1 MHVSIVAGSHLG
13 DFFNIFPVVS
23 GIHKMYNEKL
33 DFTIPVDF
41 NDKFPTLRE
50 FLEHQPMFNSVAF
63 SNERNYQGIQIH
75 GFRRKIDKPY
85 VMPRPGETYR
95 AQKNA
100 ELDNK
105 MTIVVDDDFEF
116 VVPEL
121 NLDWDTSK
129 DLVGERSHHS
139 RRHQRKEYFLGPSGH
154 FNDCLFL
161 DYNDSI
167 LINAWKVKKCQG
179 VFVSTFTGISVM
191 ADLMKKNHVVAWDQE
206 SVDDC
211 LLDSPDW
218 TVEKMFNRHY
228 YGNRK
233 AQLIALATFNWDQVK
248 R

>member
-1 MHVSIVAGSHLG
+1 
-13 DFFNIFPVVS
+13 
-23 GIHKMYNEKL
+23 MYNEKL

-41 NDKFPTLRE
+41 NEKFPTLRE

-63 SNERNYQGIQIH
+63 SNERDYQGIQIH
-75 GFRRKIDKPY
+75 AFRRKIEKPY
-85 VMPRPGETYR
+85 DMSMPGETYR
-95 AQKNA
+95 AQQNA
-100 ELDNK
+100 ELDNNIGI
-105 MTIVVDDDFEF
+105 IVDNNFEF

-121 NLDWDTSK
+121 NLDWDISK

-154 FNDCLFL
+154 FNNCLFL
-161 DYNDSI
+161 DYKDSI

-179 VFVSTFTGISVM
+179 VFISTFTGISIM

-211 LLDSPDW
+211 LLDGQNC

-228 YGNRK
+228 YEDRN
-233 AQLIALATFNWDQVK
+233 AQLIALETFNWNQVK